1 MDSGHRLGLVVLYA
15 VMAIY
20 ALIMVRMLVQIMF
33 GSAIE
38 NHLRQQWRRKHAG
51 AASPFLSLSGKRG
64 WANACVPKDVESNQP
79 APDATV
85 VSSITGFASS
95 ARQSVAVIS
104 IVIAGLASTGMAQ
117 QRNSASVSS
126 AVLKQQ
132 LLDIELKETT
142 LRLRLEEIDEQ
153 LKPESIERELAGIG
167 SVHPEELREHRKK
180 LLTIERNGLTMQLDL
195 LKELH
200 GRIAAEIAE
209 AETATNLQYAQPSP
223 TPLPKL
229 MTEMAMG
236 NFGAVNLLSRKSV
249 VAMAMIPFVATGLVL
264 LLIVGFRRIWRWQS
278 AVLIVLFAQFFL
290 PVHAQSQAQE
300 SIRAFAKGRGSIV
313 STVDERSFSAVLAVL
328 RPNGEAVI
336 TLFSD
341 LQLQAQGTWSANAS
355 SPDEIQLKITGGE
368 LNGNISGTGKLL
380 LSDDRTSLKEMTIKG
395 KTFDGREMTL
405 KFTAEASESPQTA
418 HINLVSWAG
427 LP

>member
-1 MDSGHRLGLVVLYA
+1 MDGGHRLGLVLLYA
-15 VMAIY
+15 VMATY
-20 ALIMVRMLVQIMF
+20 ALLMVRMLVQILF

-38 NHLRQQWRRKHAG
+38 NHLRRQWRRKHAG
-51 AASPFLSLSGKRG
+51 AAYPFRSFSGKQG
-64 WANACVPKDVESNQP
+64 WANARLTKDVDPNQP
-79 APDATV
+79 APDAKA
-85 VSSITGFASS
+85 ASS
-95 ARQSVAVIS
+95 VTRFALSLGQSIALVS

-117 QRNSASVSS
+117 QPGSPQPSA

-132 LLDIELKETT
+132 LLDIELKETS
-142 LRLRLEEIDEQ
+142 LRIRLEEIDEQ
-153 LKPESIERELAGIG
+153 LKPESIERELAGVG
-167 SVHPEELREHRKK
+167 SVHPEELREHRRK
-180 LLTIERNGLTMQLDL
+180 LLTIERNGLRTQLDL
-195 LKELH
+195 LEEQRA
-200 GRIAAEIAE
+200 RIAAEIAE
-209 AETATNLQYAQPSP
+209 AETATNLRYAQPSP
-223 TPLPKL
+223 TPLPKR

-236 NFGAVNLLSRKSV
+236 NFGSVNLLSRKSV
-249 VAMAMIPFVATGLVL
+249 VAMAMMPFIAGGLAL

-278 AVLIVLFAQFFL
+278 ALLIVLFAQLFL

-300 SIRAFAKGRGSIV
+300 SIRAFAKGHGSIV
-313 STVDERSFSAVLAVL
+313 STMEERSFSAVLVVL

-380 LSDDRTSLKEMTIKG
+380 LIDDRTSLKELTIKG

-405 KFTAEASESPQTA
+405 KFTAEASEPPQTA
-418 HINLVSWAG
+418 HINLISFPG